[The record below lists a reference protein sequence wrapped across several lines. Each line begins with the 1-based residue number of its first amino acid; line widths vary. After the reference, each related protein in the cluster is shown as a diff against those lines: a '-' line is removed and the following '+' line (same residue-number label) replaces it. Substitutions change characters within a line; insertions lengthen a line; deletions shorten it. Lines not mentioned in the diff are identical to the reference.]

1 MLKIIAGLVEYRLGE
16 SLVTY
21 YNQPLIAGLLSFVAR
36 TLNSYW
42 GTQQWVDLARYTG
55 LQRSE
60 EKPPA
65 EATMPPDSAHLEG
78 CTTEGHDFDDSSNNT
93 NKSTGPS

>member
-1 MLKIIAGLVEYRLGE
+1 MLPRGSVF
-16 SLVTY
+16 SLSCSHY
-21 YNQPLIAGLLSFVAR
+21 LFFLL
-36 TLNSYW
+36 
-42 GTQQWVDLARYTG
+42 QQWVDLARYTG